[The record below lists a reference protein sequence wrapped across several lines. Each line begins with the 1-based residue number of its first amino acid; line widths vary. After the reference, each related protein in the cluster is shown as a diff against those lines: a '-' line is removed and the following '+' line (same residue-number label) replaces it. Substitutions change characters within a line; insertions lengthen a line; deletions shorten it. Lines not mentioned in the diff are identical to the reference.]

1 MKTEIIAEVAQGY
14 EGKPW
19 LADLLVKGA
28 IATGADSVK
37 LQLIYAEELC
47 IRSYPYY
54 DFFESLEMPMDVW
67 RDLVKQVHDANMK
80 IYFDVY
86 GLKSLRI
93 AQELGCD
100 GIKISTTDFYNTVLI
115 EKSFSSVS
123 KIFLSTGGVPI
134 GDLDAVV
141 NACPTNID
149 LTLMHGFQAEPT
161 ATADNNLSRIS
172 VLKERYKNAKVG
184 FMDHTL
190 GSDEEAFYLP
200 MIALGQG
207 VSCIE
212 KHISLDHSLEIEDYI
227 SALSIDRFK
236 QFTSL
241 IRRYEISLGSSSFE
255 MSEKEL
261 EYKRKAGKVIVAGQN
276 LEKGKILLLSDL
288 AMKRVS
294 TDPSPDYFREMSQ
307 VVGEIINANISKDEP
322 LNNTLIS

>member
-1 MKTEIIAEVAQGY
+1 MTEIIAEIAQGY

-28 IATGADSVK
+28 VVSGADSVK

-47 IRSYPYY
+47 IKSYPYY
-54 DFFESLEMPMDVW
+54 DFFESLEMSLDVW
-67 RDLVKQVHDANMK
+67 RNLVKQAHDANMN

-86 GLKSLRI
+86 GLESLRI
-93 AQELGCD
+93 AKEIECD
-100 GIKISTTDFYNTVLI
+100 GIKISTTDFYNTALI
-115 EKSFSSVS
+115 EESFCSVN
-123 KIFLSTGGVPI
+123 KMFLSTGGVPVD
-134 GDLDAVV
+134 DLDAVV
-141 NACPTNID
+141 KACPTNID

-161 ATADNNLSRIS
+161 ATIDNNLARIS
-172 VLKERYKNAKVG
+172 VLKDRYKNVKLG
-184 FMDHTL
+184 FMDHSL
-190 GSDEEAFYLP
+190 GSADEAFYLP

-207 VSCIE
+207 ISCIE
-212 KHISLDHSLEIEDYI
+212 KHITLDYSLRIEDYV

-241 IRRYEISLGSSSFE
+241 IRQYEVSLGSASID

-261 EYKRKAGKVIVAGQN
+261 EYKRKAGKVIVAGKD
-276 LEKGKILLLSDL
+276 LEKGKVLLASDL

-307 VVGEIINANISKDEP
+307 IVGKTMNANIGKDEP
-322 LNNTLIS
+322 LDRTLIL